1 MTVRVLLLG
10 STGSIGRQTIDVIG
24 HLRALH
30 RRGEID
36 NDYEIVGLASG
47 TRAAELETQARE
59 LGVTELAL
67 ADQNAAFE
75 LPGHKVRRGP
85 SAAEELVREV
95 EADIV
100 LAAIVGSAGIPA
112 TLAAAQLGRDV
123 ALANKET
130 LVAAGDLI
138 IPAARDSGA
147 RLLPVDSEHA
157 GVWQCLRSATREM
170 ITPPCRAPD
179 DIRRVVLTASGG
191 PFRGRKPKEIHNA
204 TPEQALDHPT
214 WDMGPKVTIDCAT
227 LMNKALEVIE
237 AHWLF
242 GLEPERIG
250 VLVHPQSI
258 VHALIEMRG
267 GATIAQLATTD
278 MRIPIQHALTD
289 PSPAARPDTLDLA
302 QIGRLDFEPADAAR
316 YPALGTAHEVI
327 RREGTM
333 GATLNAANEA
343 AVEAFLGGRIA
354 FGRIVELVLSA
365 MESLPHAPLRTLE
378 DVLGADEE
386 ARRFVRQRIG

>member
-10 STGSIGRQTIDVIG
+10 STGSIGRQTIDVVR
-24 HLRALH
+24 HLTALRASGRLQ
-30 RRGEID
+30 RDFR
-36 NDYEIVGLASG
+36 IVGLASG
-47 TRAAELETQARE
+47 ARAGDLEAQARE

-67 ADQNAAFE
+67 ADERAQIG
-75 LPGHKVRRGP
+75 LPARRGP
-85 SAAEELVREV
+85 DAAERLVREV
-95 EADIV
+95 DADIV
-100 LAAIVGSAGIPA
+100 LSAIVGSAGLPA

-138 IPAARDSGA
+138 IPAARESGA

-157 GVWQCLRSATREM
+157 ALWQCLRSATREM

-179 DIRRVVLTASGG
+179 DVIRAVLTASGG
-191 PFRGRKPKEIHNA
+191 PFRGRDPRDVYNA

-214 WDMGPKVTIDCAT
+214 WNMGPKVTIDCAT

-258 VHALIEMRG
+258 VHALVDLRG
-267 GATIAQLATTD
+267 GATIAQLAPAD

-289 PSPAARPDTLDLA
+289 PDPVDRPDPLDLA
-302 QIGRLDFEPADAAR
+302 QVGRLDFEPADPER
-316 YPALGTAHEVI
+316 YPALATAYETI

-333 GATLNAANEA
+333 GATLNGANEA
-343 AVEAFLGGRIA
+343 AVEAFVGGKIP
-354 FGRIVELVLSA
+354 FGRIVELVVGA
-365 MESLPHAPLRTLE
+365 MESLPHEPLRTL
-378 DVLGADEE
+378 DDALGAGER
-386 ARRFVRQRIG
+386 ARRFVDEQIARS